1 MSSGEL
7 QSVDQTSALS
17 QPGGMTLTARGW
29 SSLGLASVVVSVSA
43 GASRGDC
50 LFPAP
55 HRAARLV
62 AAGFVKSVVRTD
74 ISGLQ
79 GRWVGWY
86 CPFS

>member
-7 QSVDQTSALS
+7 QSVSQTSALR

-29 SSLGLASVVVSVSA
+29 SSLGFASVIGVSA

-55 HRAARLV
+55 HRAAGLV

-74 ISGLQ
+74 ISVLQ
-79 GRWVGWY
+79 DRWVGWY